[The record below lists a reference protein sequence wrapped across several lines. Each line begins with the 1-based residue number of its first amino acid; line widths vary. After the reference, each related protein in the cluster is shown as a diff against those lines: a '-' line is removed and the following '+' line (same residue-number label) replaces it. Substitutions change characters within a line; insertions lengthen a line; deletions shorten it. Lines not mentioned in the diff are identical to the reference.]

1 MRRLVFLI
9 CAVVLMLDLA
19 DDGCLGKVK
28 LVAPTHA
35 AGYSVA
41 STAHGS
47 GKVDSQV
54 DLPPLN
60 WQVLTSQFPDQP
72 VLIRGIHCH
81 RKCNFSLFGSS
92 GGIPL

>member
-1 MRRLVFLI
+1 MRRLIFLL
-9 CAVVLMLDLA
+9 CAVVLLLDLA

-28 LVAPTHA
+28 LVAPTHTA
-35 AGYSVA
+35 SYFVA
-41 STAHGS
+41 SSAHGS

-60 WQVLTSQFPDQP
+60 RQELESQFPDQP
-72 VLIRGIHCH
+72 LLIRGIHCH